1 MGKDKTKLT
10 PIIDVDKNKELTPAQ
25 KLAKQQL
32 KKARQAT
39 QKYKQEYF
47 EKYDDVKINHR
58 EDW

>member
-39 QKYKQEYF
+39 QKYKHEG
-47 EKYDDVKINHR
+47 KY
-58 EDW
+58 